1 MEVKH
6 KTNSSGM
13 VNGSFMSSLNVEN
26 SLYDLSNED
35 EFYLYEVN
43 LSVLSLL
50 LYLSTIFFNNKSK
63 KDIYI

>member
-13 VNGSFMSSLNVEN
+13 VNGCFMSSLNVEN

-35 EFYLYEVN
+35 KFHVYGISQFHFILYFILTN
-43 LSVLSLL
+43 H
-50 LYLSTIFFNNKSK
+50 IFQQ
-63 KDIYI
+63 

>member
-35 EFYLYEVN
+35 EFYLYEVIRFISAFILIN
-43 LSVLSLL
+43 H
-50 LYLSTIFFNNKSK
+50 IFQQ
-63 KDIYI
+63 

>member
-13 VNGSFMSSLNVEN
+13 VNGSFMSSLNAEN

-35 EFYLYEVN
+35 EFYLYEVIRFISAFILIN
-43 LSVLSLL
+43 H
-50 LYLSTIFFNNKSK
+50 IFQQ
-63 KDIYI
+63 

>member
-13 VNGSFMSSLNVEN
+13 VNGCFMSSLNVEN

-43 LSVLSLL
+43 HPF
-50 LYLSTIFFNNKSK
+50 YLCFYTYQHIFQQ
-63 KDIYI
+63 

>member
-26 SLYDLSNED
+26 GLYDLSNED
-35 EFYLYEVN
+35 EFYLYEVIRFISAFILIN
-43 LSVLSLL
+43 P
-50 LYLSTIFFNNKSK
+50 IFQQ
-63 KDIYI
+63 